1 MDDPKSKGK
10 QNTNELEREQT
21 YTCNDTVICVE
32 PVFKKTGKQTL
43 FHSLGQ
49 MIHKETQSS

>member
-1 MDDPKSKGK
+1 MDDQKSKGK
-10 QNTNELEREQT
+10 QNTNELERKQT

-32 PVFKKTGKQTL
+32 PVFKKAGKQTL